1 MSMTNA
7 EKFKED
13 WGFEPNVTHCPKIG
27 RESCMVCPYAGK
39 CFEECASDWWNS
51 EYQGKPT
58 IPLGEPELSSGFELG
73 YEHGKA
79 DNNDKWLEWIE
90 ELESEIEG
98 ESQVEEIFDED
109 SFNSM
114 NNENNLPEVAECE
127 SYIETDIIP
136 LHKLFAIIE
145 RKLKEVGVN
154 HDKG

>member
-1 MSMTNA
+1 MTNA
-7 EKFKED
+7 EKFEEVF
-13 WGFEPNVTHCPKIG
+13 GFEHDNP
-27 RESCMVCPYAGK
+27 CPYK
-39 CFEECASDWWNS
+39 ECKDPEGDDYETCEDCLDDFWEC
-51 EYQGKPT
+51 EYKGEPS
-58 IPLGEPELSSGFELG
+58 ILLDEPELSSGFELG

-114 NNENNLPEVAECE
+114 NNEANLPEIAECE

-145 RKLKEVGVN
+145 RKLKELG
-154 HDKG
+154 GE

>member
-1 MSMTNA
+1 MAMLIKLKTVSGEQLAVNPNGVTALISHDGMTEIYLYGASQCFLVEGDYWTVLDKLN
-7 EKFKED
+7 
-13 WGFEPNVTHCPKIG
+13 G
-27 RESCMVCPYAGK
+27 ES
-39 CFEECASDWWNS
+39 
-51 EYQGKPT
+51 
-58 IPLGEPELSSGFELG
+58 GEPKLSSGFELG

-114 NNENNLPEVAECE
+114 NNEANLPEVAECE

-145 RKLKEVGVN
+145 RKLKELG
-154 HDKG
+154 GE

>member
-1 MSMTNA
+1 MTNA
-7 EKFKED
+7 EKFKEVF
-13 WGFEPNVTHCPKIG
+13 GFDLVDENQIDNY
-27 RESCMVCPYAGK
+27 CPYSSCVNPK
-39 CFEECASDWWNS
+39 DRCLDCISKWWQS
-51 EYQGKPT
+51 EYQDTPI
-58 IPLGEPELSSGFELG
+58 IPSGEPELSSGFELG

-114 NNENNLPEVAECE
+114 NNEANLPEVAECE
-127 SYIETDIIP
+127 SYIETDIIS

-145 RKLKEVGVN
+145 RKLKELG
-154 HDKG
+154 GE